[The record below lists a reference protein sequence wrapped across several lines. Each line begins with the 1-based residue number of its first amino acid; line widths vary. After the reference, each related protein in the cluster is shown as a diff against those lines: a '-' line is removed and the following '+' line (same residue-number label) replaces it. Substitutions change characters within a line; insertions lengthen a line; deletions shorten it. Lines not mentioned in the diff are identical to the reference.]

1 MKNTKSK
8 ETVTL
13 HFNLP
18 KRLANHPDLS
28 GLVSK
33 LIRREY
39 RKHFAA

>member
-1 MKNTKSK
+1 MKSTKTK
-8 ETVTL
+8 KTITL
-13 HFNLP
+13 QLNLP
-18 KRLANHPDLS
+18 ERLANHPDLS